1 MQLEN
6 GDTLTFF
13 DSPGLLD
20 FTEELSYIERIV
32 QHSDLLLFLMDD
44 SVGITAK
51 EEHILEIIR
60 KEKKQ
65 NQTFLI
71 INKLDLK
78 RKESETDLALADY
91 HSLGFD
97 TIIGISA
104 KTERNLTEIHDAIK
118 SYYTKRSKTKG
129 IKKSDSSK
137 QELDTSSTASKI
149 AIL

>member
-60 KEKKQ
+60 KEK
-65 NQTFLI
+65 
-71 INKLDLK
+71 
-78 RKESETDLALADY
+78 
-91 HSLGFD
+91 
-97 TIIGISA
+97 
-104 KTERNLTEIHDAIK
+104 
-118 SYYTKRSKTKG
+118 
-129 IKKSDSSK
+129 
-137 QELDTSSTASKI
+137 
-149 AIL
+149 